1 MVERGKTMAE
11 AYKTVGQQACDAFT
25 EKRSRFIG
33 YIQPVQTEEEAL
45 SFIQSIKSK
54 HWDAKHNVYA
64 YCLREG
70 QIKRYSDDGE
80 PQGTAGIPTLD
91 VLLKTGVTDVAVVV
105 TRYFG
110 GILLGGGGLVRAYS
124 HAARLAVEKAGV
136 ITMAVC
142 KLCTLTCDYNQY
154 GRVAALIP
162 ECGGFLDDSDFGE
175 AVSLSFHMA
184 EEALPAFEAQLADAT
199 CGSVSVRIDGERFF
213 QLP

>member
-1 MVERGKTMAE
+1 MTDSYQTVAVEASDE
-11 AYKTVGQQACDAFT
+11 FV

-33 YIQPVQTEEEAL
+33 YCKPVQTEEEAIA
-45 SFIQSIKSK
+45 FIQSIKSK

-91 VLLKTGVTDVAVVV
+91 VLLKTGVTDVVVVV

-124 HAARLAVEKAGV
+124 HATKLALDRGSVVTMQMCRL
-136 ITMAVC
+136 C
-142 KLCTLTCDYNQY
+142 SLSCDYNQY
-154 GRVAALIP
+154 GKIVSLIP
-162 ECGGFLDDSDFGE
+162 ECNGVIDDSDFAE
-175 AVSLSFHMA
+175 AVTVRFHMGK
-184 EEALPAFEAQLADAT
+184 EDLTSFEKQLADAT
-199 CGSVSVRIDGERFF
+199 CGSVAVQSEGEKFF
-213 QLP
+213 QK

>member
-1 MVERGKTMAE
+1 MAE
-11 AYKTVGQQACDAFT
+11 SYKTVSLEASDEFV

-33 YIQPVQTEEEAL
+33 YIKPVKTEAEAVE
-45 SFIQSIKSK
+45 FIQSIKSK
-54 HWDAKHNVYA
+54 HWDATHNVYA

-91 VLLKTGVTDVAVVV
+91 VLLKTGVVDVVVVV

-124 HAARLAVEKAGV
+124 HAARIAVDAAQV
-136 ITMAVC
+136 ITMKVC
-142 KLCTLTCDYNQY
+142 KLCSLTCDYNQY
-154 GRVAALIP
+154 GKVSSLIP

-175 AVSLSFHMA
+175 NVTLKFHMDEDDLA
-184 EEALPAFEAQLADAT
+184 GFEKQLADAT
-199 CGSVSVRIDGERFF
+199 CGSVSVTCDGEKFF
-213 QLP
+213 QIN

>member
-1 MVERGKTMAE
+1 MADS
-11 AYKTVGQQACDAFT
+11 YKTVQLETCAEFT

-33 YIQPVQTEEEAL
+33 YIKPVQTEEEAIA
-45 SFIQSIKSK
+45 FIQSIKTK
-54 HWDAKHNVYA
+54 HWDARQNVYA

-91 VLLKTGVTDVAVVV
+91 VLLKTGVTDVVVVV

-124 HAARLAVEKAGV
+124 HATRLAVEKAQV

-142 KLCTLTCDYNQY
+142 KLCALTCDYNQY
-154 GRVAALIP
+154 GKIASLIP
-162 ECGGFLDDSDFGE
+162 ECNGFLDDSDFGE
-175 AVSLSFHMA
+175 TVTLKFHMA
-184 EEALPAFEAQLADAT
+184 EEDLSGFEKQLADAT
-199 CGSVSVRIDGERFF
+199 CGSVAVEVTGEQFF
-213 QLP
+213 QIN